1 MSFQAELFS
10 LAKKS
15 RLYRALLLIILILFF
30 IIVMVLAFLDLMKL
44 YDKSVSDIAVLTG
57 ISILLISI
65 LAIVFKFILN
75 YLDVNRENNIV
86 SGEDI
91 INSTLGY
98 DSTLNS
104 ELKDDLIKEIKEK
117 IQNEATDD
125 YLDEIRGKIKCK
137 DMLEYSKFQSNQ
149 TFLRIQ
155 NAIAAQNAKANFNL
169 ALGVITAVIGI
180 AFLVFFIPN
189 YNEPTFDLSQF
200 LYAFLPRLSIV
211 ILIETFAYFFLKM
224 YKYNL
229 NEIKYFQN
237 EATSIEHRLQGLNI
251 AIQLDGKE
259 NIETILLA
267 FTSFD
272 KNKEKNNE
280 ITENMPLSLDY
291 LVKIAEVLK
300 ETKS

>member
-1 MSFQAELFS
+1 MFIQVELFS
-10 LAKKS
+10 LIKKS
-15 RLYRALLLIILILFF
+15 RLYKALLLIIVILFS

-44 YDKSVSDIAVLTG
+44 YNRSASEIAILTA
-57 ISILLISI
+57 ISIFIIAI
-65 LAIVFKFILN
+65 LATIFKFILN
-75 YLDVNRENNIV
+75 YLDVSRDENII

-91 INSTLGY
+91 VNSSSGY
-98 DSTLNS
+98 DSTLEP
-104 ELKDDLIKEIKEK
+104 ELKVDLIKEIKEK

-259 NIETILLA
+259 NIENILLA
-267 FTSFD
+267 LTSFD
-272 KNKEKNNE
+272 KNKEQKNE

-291 LVKIAEVLK
+291 LIKIAEVLK
-300 ETKS
+300 DNKS